1 MRILSFTGSPYLYW
15 VNFTE
20 IATEKFCLAQKVQ
33 MSKFLPAG
41 RQANAKGMP
50 KRINVKTFL
59 LQISQFELWI
69 SFELRALTFD
79 II

>member
-1 MRILSFTGSPYLYW
+1 MMRILSFTGSPYLYW

-41 RQANAKGMP
+41 RQAGKCQRNAKE
-50 KRINVKTFL
+50 N
-59 LQISQFELWI
+59 
-69 SFELRALTFD
+69 
-79 II
+79 